1 MPGCRLLTL
10 LFSVSWLLGTPWLR
24 ADEPLVASLQAYPS
38 MVMLHGRNARCQLL
52 VFSQG
57 QGSQVDLTRDARF
70 ESETPQVA
78 VVDERG
84 VVTPVADGR
93 GVVVAVFEQ
102 RRVEVPVEVVRAD
115 ERPPVSFE
123 LDELPVLTAR
133 GCNAGAC
140 HGKAR
145 GQNGF
150 QLSLLGFDPDFDH
163 VAITRH
169 ARGRR
174 VFPAQPDQSLLLR
187 KPSGAVPHGGGIR
200 LEPGSVDFATI
211 RRWVAEGMRRRVQ
224 TEPTLSHVT
233 VYPTPCRLPPGAQQ
247 QLIVTAYYSDDMQ
260 RDVTAQ
266 TTFQS
271 NESAIVSVDRA
282 GLVSAGPIP
291 GEATIMAR
299 FMGQLATC
307 SVSIP
312 LEGRVEPEVYANLP
326 RLNFIDGLVW
336 KKLASLGVIPSQPA
350 DDAKFMRRV
359 YLDIIGR
366 VPTTT
371 EARRFLDDSD
381 PQKREYL
388 VDLLLERPE
397 YADHWANKWVDLLR
411 PNPYRVGIK
420 TVMIYDNWIRDCFR
434 QNMPYDQFVWQ
445 LITARGS
452 TWHNGA
458 TTLFRDRRSPDELV
472 TMVSQLFLGIRLGC
486 AKCHHHP
493 FEKWGQEDY
502 YSLAAYFARVG
513 RKGTGIS
520 PPISGSEEIVLIADK
535 GEVKHPI
542 TGQVLDPRP
551 LFGQTPELSSG
562 EDPRQALARWMT
574 SDDNLFFSQVIANR
588 IWAELMGRGLVEP
601 VDDLRITNPPS
612 NGPLLKELA
621 AELRREKYNLKKL
634 IRAITLSHVYGLSSL
649 PGERNVADTRG
660 HSRFYRQRLRAEV
673 LMDAV
678 CDITGVPGEFPAM
691 PPDSRAAEIWTHRI
705 GSLFLDT
712 FGRPDPN
719 QDPPCERVPDTTM
732 SQALHL
738 MNSPEL
744 HAKVTSD
751 EGTAAA
757 LANDK
762 EKNPIELVD
771 ELYLL
776 VYNRFP
782 TSDERAVGE
791 ALYGREG
798 VSRRQVT
805 EDVMWALLNTPEFV
819 FKD

>member
-1 MPGCRLLTL
+1 
-10 LFSVSWLLGTPWLR
+10 
-24 ADEPLVASLQAYPS
+24 
-38 MVMLHGRNARCQLL
+38 
-52 VFSQG
+52 
-57 QGSQVDLTRDARF
+57 
-70 ESETPQVA
+70 
-78 VVDERG
+78 
-84 VVTPVADGR
+84 
-93 GVVVAVFEQ
+93 
-102 RRVEVPVEVVRAD
+102 
-115 ERPPVSFE
+115 
-123 LDELPVLTAR
+123 
-133 GCNAGAC
+133 
-140 HGKAR
+140 
-145 GQNGF
+145 
-150 QLSLLGFDPDFDH
+150 
-163 VAITRH
+163 
-169 ARGRR
+169 
-174 VFPAQPDQSLLLR
+174 
-187 KPSGAVPHGGGIR
+187 
-200 LEPGSVDFATI
+200 
-211 RRWVAEGMRRRVQ
+211 
-224 TEPTLSHVT
+224 
-233 VYPTPCRLPPGAQQ
+233 
-247 QLIVTAYYSDDMQ
+247 
-260 RDVTAQ
+260 
-266 TTFQS
+266 
-271 NESAIVSVDRA
+271 
-282 GLVSAGPIP
+282 
-291 GEATIMAR
+291 MAL

-751 EGTAAA
+751 QGTAAA

-762 EKNPIELVD
+762 EKSPIELVD